1 MLLIDG
7 YDSILHMP
15 NSLWMYEN
23 LSSDNG
29 LVKISTNWCSV
40 LMNLSSISWFSTW
53 SLMKWCLT
61 SICLVLEWWTGFLL
75 RLIALVLSQWMG
87 MLSNEDP

>member
-1 MLLIDG
+1 MFLIND
-7 YDSILHMP
+7 YDSILHIP
-15 NSLWMYEN
+15 NFLRMYKN

-29 LVKISTNWCSV
+29 LVKISANWCSV

-53 SLMKWCLT
+53 SLMKWFLT
-61 SICLVLEWWTGFLL
+61 FICLVLEWCTWFLL
-75 RLIALVLSQWMG
+75 MALVLSQWMG

>member
-1 MLLIDG
+1 MYFLEG
-7 YDSILHMP
+7 YGAMLHMP
-15 NSLWMYEN
+15 NSLRMYEN
-23 LSSDNG
+23 LSSGKG
-29 LVKISTNWCSV
+29 LVKMSANWCSV

-61 SICLVLEWWTGFLL
+61 SICLVQEWWIGFLL
-75 RLIALVLSQWMG
+75 RLMALVLSQWMG